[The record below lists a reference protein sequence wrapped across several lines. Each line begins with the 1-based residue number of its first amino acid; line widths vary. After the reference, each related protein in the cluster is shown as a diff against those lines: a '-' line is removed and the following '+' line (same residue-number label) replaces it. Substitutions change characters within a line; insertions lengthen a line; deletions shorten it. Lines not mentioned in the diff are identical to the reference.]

1 MQWHSERTGIAFI
14 TLHMLLWGLF
24 PVFAKST
31 FENISPLWSVG
42 IGTLASVLPFA
53 VIVTVEKEWRNFSRA
68 LQSKGIWMN
77 TMFNGVFFYALFY
90 IGLRTT
96 AAGNASIVAL
106 FEVVTTIIILG
117 MIRRSERM
125 TFVRII
131 GSLLIVMGVLIIL
144 IRNAA
149 LPQGGELLIF
159 LATFLVPLGNL
170 GGKDARL
177 VHSTAMILLVR
188 SIISGTVLC
197 VLAWMVDGL
206 PSAAGLRAGLP
217 VILLVGVFLL
227 GLAKIFWMESIHR
240 IQIGTAV
247 SLSSLSPIITLLT
260 GVFLLS
266 ESIRLYHFF
275 ALLPV
280 LIGIRLVVRQPRLLQ
295 SAQLEI

>member
-1 MQWHSERTGIAFI
+1 MHWNSERIGIVFI
-14 TLHMLLWGLF
+14 ILHMLLWGLF

-53 VIVTVEKEWRNFSRA
+53 LIVTAGKEWRHFSRA
-68 LQSKGIWMN
+68 LQSKGVWMN
-77 TMFNGVFFYALFY
+77 TMFNGVFYYLFFYM
-90 IGLRTT
+90 GLRTT

-106 FEVVTTIIILG
+106 FEVLTTIVILG
-117 MIRRSERM
+117 MMRRSERL
-125 TFVRII
+125 TPIRII
-131 GSLLIVMGVLIIL
+131 GSFLIVLGVLIIL

-197 VLAWMVDGL
+197 LFAWMTDGL
-206 PSAAGLRAGLP
+206 PTAIGLRAGLP
-217 VILLVGVFLL
+217 VVLFVGVFLL

-240 IQIGTAV
+240 IQIGTAI
-247 SLSSLSPIITLLT
+247 SLSSLSPIITLLA
-260 GVFLLS
+260 GVLLLD
-266 ESIRLYHFF
+266 ESIRPYHIL
-275 ALLPV
+275 ALVPV
-280 LIGIRLVVRQPRLLQ
+280 LIGVRLVIRKPRTTLPV
-295 SAQLEI
+295 SLEV